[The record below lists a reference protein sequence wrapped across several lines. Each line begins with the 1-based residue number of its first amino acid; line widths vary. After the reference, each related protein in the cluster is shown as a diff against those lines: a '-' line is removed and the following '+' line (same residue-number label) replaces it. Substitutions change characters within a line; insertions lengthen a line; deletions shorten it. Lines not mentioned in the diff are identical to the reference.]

1 MDGHH
6 IFTSS
11 SSLVLEGVDIEVGRA
26 VEGGEEVADAGGVID
41 PARPGD
47 VGLLK
52 INIVLRKKI

>member
-1 MDGHH
+1 M
-6 IFTSS
+6 
-11 SSLVLEGVDIEVGRA
+11 LEGVDIEVGRA

-52 INIVLRKKI
+52 INIVLRTKI